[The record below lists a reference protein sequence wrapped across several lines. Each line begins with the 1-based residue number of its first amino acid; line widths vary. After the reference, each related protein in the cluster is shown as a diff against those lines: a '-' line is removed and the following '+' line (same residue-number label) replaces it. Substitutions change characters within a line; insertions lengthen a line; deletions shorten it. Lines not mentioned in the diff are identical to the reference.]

1 MTKFLRPLS
10 LTSALICGLTVSAC
24 SSTPQNGVIA
34 TDMTGTLS
42 QMWSSVFTGELRR
55 APQADY
61 NFSGSDA
68 TLNTHLLR
76 THLHQQPAARPVYRP
91 QYAVHTPQVP
101 MHDTHRTDMYK
112 PKRRTYQPQPS
123 QEVSLQPQISQP
135 QISKPLSSENPW
147 SRRQPSSPSL
157 DSYESFRP
165 QNTITAQPTQLPP
178 VASPPPR
185 SQPVLANPSLEQSAY
200 PSENFALQNEI
211 PAPTHQASINN
222 NFTEMELET
231 DSKVPSAPQIWQAAN
246 QEIGDSLSYVKISG
260 GSQISDWKGCEA
272 EAGNYFLTTASG
284 FVVAPKFDSCMRAKG
299 YKPEAEAEAELAAIA
314 G

>member
-1 MTKFLRPLS
+1 MTKFLRPIS
-10 LTSALICGLTVSAC
+10 LTSALICGLAVSAC
-24 SSTPQNGVIA
+24 SSTPQNGVVA

-76 THLHQQPAARPVYRP
+76 THLHQQPSARTVYRP
-91 QYAVHTPQVP
+91 QYAAHTPQVP
-101 MHDTHRTDMYK
+101 MHDTYRTDMYK
-112 PKRRTYQPQPS
+112 PKRRIYQPQPA

-165 QNTITAQPTQLPP
+165 QNTITAQPTQFPH

-185 SQPVLANPSLEQSAY
+185 SQPILANPSLERSAY
-200 PSENFALQNEI
+200 PSENIAPQNET
-211 PAPTHQASINN
+211 PAPTHQASIDN
-222 NFTEMELET
+222 NFTGMELET
-231 DSKVPSAPQIWQAAN
+231 GSKVSSEPQNWQAAN
-246 QEIGDSLSYVKISG
+246 QEIGDSLSYVKIGG

-299 YKPEAEAEAELAAIA
+299 YKPEAEAEAELAAIP